1 MPILNSPK
9 YKIVGIKK
17 KDCAFVRNYKVEI
30 GDIIQFSHD
39 PCSYMPEVTINF
51 INNGRSCR
59 RINSVNLRSF
69 DSFIETEIVDDT
81 ESRPETQTENF
92 EL

>member
-17 KDCAFVRNYKVEI
+17 KDCAFVRNYEVEI
-30 GDIIQFSHD
+30 GDIVQFD
-39 PCSYMPEVTINF
+39 YNPCDYRPEVIFSFLNK
-51 INNGRSCR
+51 GRIR
-59 RINSVNLRSF
+59 RKINSVNLRSF
-69 DSFIETEIVDDT
+69 DSFIKVEIVDDT
-81 ESRPETQTENF
+81 KSQPETQTEHF

>member
-17 KDCAFVRNYKVEI
+17 KNCAFVRNYKAEI
-30 GDIIQFSHD
+30 GDIVQFSYD
-39 PCSYMPEVTINF
+39 PCSYMPQVTINF
-51 INNGRSCR
+51 INKDTFKEIR
-59 RINSVNLRSF
+59 SVNLRSF
-69 DSFIETEIVDDT
+69 DSFIEVEVVTDT
-81 ESRPETQTENF
+81 KSQPEPQAESF

>member
-17 KDCAFVRNYKVEI
+17 KDCAFVRNYEVEI
-30 GDIIQFSHD
+30 GDIVQFD
-39 PCSYMPEVTINF
+39 YNPCDYRPEVIFSFLNKGC
-51 INNGRSCR
+51 IR
-59 RINSVNLRSF
+59 RKINSVNLRSF
-69 DSFIETEIVDDT
+69 DSFIEVEIVDDT
-81 ESRPETQTENF
+81 KSQPETQTEHF